1 MQNLPRE
8 IEELEKKQKVLQE
21 ALSNPKEYERQGIV
35 ALAEELSKVEEEI
48 ESKITQY
55 LLLEEKNMTLSHQ
68 A

>member
-1 MQNLPRE
+1 M
-8 IEELEKKQKVLQE
+8 QE